1 MQLKKLYRD
10 NLILVL
16 EDQVGMKSMIIPTIK
31 ELKLN
36 DNTNTVVIV
45 GRGNNTLELRHW
57 EIEDGASPGTNYQTA
72 LLLWQ

>member
-57 EIEDGASPGTNYQTA
+57 EIEDSASPGTNYQTA
-72 LLLWQ
+72 LLL